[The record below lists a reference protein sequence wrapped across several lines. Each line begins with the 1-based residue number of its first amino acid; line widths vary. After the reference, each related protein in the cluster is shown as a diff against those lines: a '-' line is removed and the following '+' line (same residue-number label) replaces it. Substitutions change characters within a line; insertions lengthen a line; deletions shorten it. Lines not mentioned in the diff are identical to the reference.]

1 MAQAKPIVE
10 FDHVGKTYPNGKQ
23 ALIDFNLKV
32 MPGDFVCFIGTS
44 GGGKTTAMRMIN
56 RMLDPSTG
64 VVKFDGQNV
73 ANLDPIELRRH
84 IGYVIQS
91 IGLIPHMTL
100 EENICLVP
108 RLLKWPKEKQEKRA
122 HELIKLV
129 ELPEDFLSRYPH
141 EISGGQQQR
150 IGVIRA
156 LAADQ
161 KVILMDEP
169 FGALDPLTREKLQDL
184 VHYLQHDMKKTIIM
198 VTHDMDE
205 ALRLASRIVIFDNDR
220 IIQSASP
227 AEILKAP
234 ANDFV
239 EELIGPARINE
250 VKIMLATASSIML
263 KNPISTT
270 ADVSLNE
277 ALVKMNDYHID
288 SLIVVDDQNHLIGEL
303 DISQVIAHHNLRLPV
318 RDCMMTSPR
327 SVYEDELLKN
337 TYQTI
342 IKRHLKYMP
351 VVDHDNRVIG
361 IITRSSLATLLY
373 EQVWGKPDA
382 QDAQAE
388 GSDHHDELSE

>member
-1 MAQAKPIVE
+1 MEQAKPIVE
-10 FDHVGKTYPNGKQ
+10 FNHVGKTYSNGKQ

-64 VVKFDGQNV
+64 EVKFDGQNV
-73 ANLDPIELRRH
+73 ANVDPIKLRRH
-84 IGYVIQS
+84 IGYVIQN

-108 RLLKWPKEKQEKRA
+108 KLLKWPKEKQAKRA
-122 HELIKLV
+122 RELIKLV
-129 ELPEDFLSRYPH
+129 EMPEEFLSRYPH

-184 VHYLQHDMKKTIIM
+184 VHYLQHDMGKTIIM

-205 ALRLASRIVIFDNDR
+205 ALRLATRIVVFDR
-220 IIQSASP
+220 GHIIQSGSP
-227 AEILKAP
+227 AEIIKAP

-239 EELIGPARINE
+239 EELIGADRLNRAK
-250 VKIMLATASSIML
+250 VMLTTAESIML

-270 ADVSLNE
+270 AEITLGD
-277 ALVKMNDYHID
+277 ALVKMNDHHID
-288 SLIVVDDQNHLIGEL
+288 SLIVVDDQRHLIGEL
-303 DISQVIAHHNLRLPV
+303 DISQVLLHRDLKLQV
-318 RDCMMTSPR
+318 RDYMRTSPR
-327 SVYEDELLKN
+327 SVFEDDSLS
-337 TYQTI
+337 TIYPTI
-342 IKRHLKYMP
+342 INRHLKYMP
-351 VVDHDNRVIG
+351 VVDHEQRVVG

-373 EQVWGKPDA
+373 EHVWGKTDSA
-382 QDAQAE
+382 SAAK
-388 GSDHHDELSE
+388 

>member
-1 MAQAKPIVE
+1 MEQARPIVE
-10 FDHVGKTYPNGKQ
+10 FNHVGKTYSNGKQ

-64 VVKFDGQNV
+64 EVLFDGQNV

-84 IGYVIQS
+84 IGYVIQN
-91 IGLIPHMTL
+91 IGLIPHMPL
-100 EENICLVP
+100 EENICLVSK
-108 RLLKWPKEKQEKRA
+108 LLKWPKEKQAQRA
-122 HELIKLV
+122 RELIKLF
-129 ELPEDFLSRYPH
+129 EMLEDFLSLYPH

-184 VHYLQHDMKKTIIM
+184 VHYLQHDMGKTIIM

-205 ALRLASRIVIFDNDR
+205 ALRLATRIVVFDQGH
-220 IIQSASP
+220 IIQSGSP
-227 AEILKAP
+227 AEIIKAP

-239 EELIGPARINE
+239 EELIGADRLNRAK
-250 VKIMLATASSIML
+250 VMLTTADSIML

-270 ADVSLNE
+270 ADITLGD
-277 ALVKMNDYHID
+277 ALVKMNDHHID
-288 SLIVVDDQNHLIGEL
+288 SLIVVDDQRHLIGEL
-303 DISQVIAHHNLRLPV
+303 DISQVLLHRDLKLHV
-318 RDCMMTSPR
+318 RDYMRTSPR
-327 SVYEDELLKN
+327 SVFEDDLLSSI
-337 TYQTI
+337 YPTI
-342 IKRHLKYMP
+342 INCHLKYMP
-351 VVDHDNRVIG
+351 VVDHEQRVVG

-373 EQVWGKPDA
+373 EQVWGKTD
-382 QDAQAE
+382 
-388 GSDHHDELSE
+388 S

>member
-1 MAQAKPIVE
+1 MEQAKPIVE
-10 FDHVGKTYPNGKQ
+10 FNHVGKTYSNGKQ

-56 RMLDPSTG
+56 RMLDPTTG
-64 VVKFDGQNV
+64 EVKFDGQNV
-73 ANLDPIELRRH
+73 ANVNPIELRRH
-84 IGYVIQS
+84 IGYVIQN

-108 RLLKWPKEKQEKRA
+108 KLLKWPKEKQAKRA
-122 HELIKLV
+122 RELIKLV
-129 ELPEDFLSRYPH
+129 EMPEEFLSRYPH

-184 VHYLQHDMKKTIIM
+184 VHYLQHDMRKTIIM

-205 ALRLASRIVIFDNDR
+205 ALRLATRVVVFDR
-220 IIQSASP
+220 GHIIQSGSP
-227 AEILKAP
+227 AEIIKAP

-239 EELIGPARINE
+239 EELIGADRLNRAK
-250 VKIMLATASSIML
+250 VMLTTAESIML

-270 ADVSLNE
+270 AEITLGD
-277 ALVKMNDYHID
+277 ALVKMNDHHID
-288 SLIVVDDQNHLIGEL
+288 SLIVVDDQRHLIGEL
-303 DISQVIAHHNLRLPV
+303 DISQVLLHRDLKLQV
-318 RDCMMTSPR
+318 RDYMRTSPR
-327 SVYEDELLKN
+327 SVFEDDSLS
-337 TYQTI
+337 TIYPTI
-342 IKRHLKYMP
+342 INRHLKYMP
-351 VVDHDNRVIG
+351 VVDHEQRVVG

-373 EQVWGKPDA
+373 EHVWGKTGSESA
-382 QDAQAE
+382 AE
-388 GSDHHDELSE
+388 

>member
-1 MAQAKPIVE
+1 MAQARPIVE

-23 ALIDFNLKV
+23 ALVDFNLKV

-56 RMLDPSTG
+56 RMLDPTTG
-64 VVKFDGQNV
+64 EVKFDGKNV
-73 ANLDPIELRRH
+73 AELNPIELRRH
-84 IGYVIQS
+84 IGYVIQN

-108 RLLKWPKEKQEKRA
+108 KLLKWPKEKQAARA
-122 HELIKLV
+122 RELIKLV
-129 ELPEDFLSRYPH
+129 EMPEDFLSRYPH

-161 KVILMDEP
+161 KVMLMDEP

-184 VHYLQHDMKKTIIM
+184 VHYLQHDLGKTIIM

-205 ALRLASRIVIFDNDR
+205 ALRLATKIIIFDEGH
-220 IIQSASP
+220 IIQSDSP

-239 EELIGPARINE
+239 EELIGPDRMNE
-250 VKIMLATASSIML
+250 AKVMLATADSIML
-263 KNPISTT
+263 NNPVSTT
-270 ADVSLNE
+270 ADVTLGA
-277 ALVKMNDYHID
+277 ALVKMNNHHID
-288 SLIVVDDQNHLIGEL
+288 SLIVVDDDNHLIGEL
-303 DISQVIAHHNLRLPV
+303 DIGQVMAHRNLKLRV
-318 RDCMMTSPR
+318 REYMLASPR
-327 SVYEDELLKN
+327 SVFNDDLLSSI
-337 TYQTI
+337 YQTI
-342 IKRHLKYMP
+342 INRHLKYMP
-351 VVDHDNRVIG
+351 VVDHDHRVVG

-373 EQVWGKPDA
+373 EHVWGKADSQPA
-382 QDAQAE
+382 T
-388 GSDHHDELSE
+388 DERK

>member
-23 ALIDFNLKV
+23 ALVDFNLKV

-122 HELIKLV
+122 RELIKLV

-184 VHYLQHDMKKTIIM
+184 VHYLQNDMKKTIIM

-205 ALRLASRIVIFDNDR
+205 ALRLASRIVIFDNGH

-239 EELIGPARINE
+239 EELIGPDRMNE
-250 VKIMLATASSIML
+250 VKIMLATASSIMV

-277 ALVKMNDYHID
+277 ALVKMNDHHID

-303 DISQVIAHHNLRLPV
+303 DISRIIAHHNLKLPV

-351 VVDHDNRVIG
+351 VVDHDNRVVG

-382 QDAQAE
+382 QAE

>member
-23 ALIDFNLKV
+23 ALVDFNLKV

-122 HELIKLV
+122 RELIKLV

-184 VHYLQHDMKKTIIM
+184 VHYLQNDMKKTIIM

-205 ALRLASRIVIFDNDR
+205 ALRLASRIVIFDNGH

-239 EELIGPARINE
+239 EELIGPDRMNE
-250 VKIMLATASSIML
+250 VKIMLATASSIMV

-277 ALVKMNDYHID
+277 ALVKMNDHHID

-303 DISQVIAHHNLRLPV
+303 DISQIIAHHNLKLPV

-351 VVDHDNRVIG
+351 VVDHDNRVVG

-373 EQVWGKPDA
+373 EQVWGKT
-382 QDAQAE
+382 DAQAE

>member
-23 ALIDFNLKV
+23 ALVDFNLKV

-122 HELIKLV
+122 RELIKLV

-184 VHYLQHDMKKTIIM
+184 VHYLQNDMKKTIIM

-205 ALRLASRIVIFDNDR
+205 ALRLASRIVIFDNGH

-239 EELIGPARINE
+239 EELIGPDRMNE
-250 VKIMLATASSIML
+250 VKIMLATASSIMV

-277 ALVKMNDYHID
+277 ALVKMNDHHID

-303 DISQVIAHHNLRLPV
+303 DISQIIAHHNLKLPV

-351 VVDHDNRVIG
+351 VVDHDNRVVG

-382 QDAQAE
+382 QAE
-388 GSDHHDELSE
+388 GSDHHDKLSE

>member
-1 MAQAKPIVE
+1 MDQAGPIVE
-10 FDHVGKTYPNGKQ
+10 FNHVGKTYSNGKQ
-23 ALIDFNLKV
+23 ALTDFNLKV
-32 MPGDFVCFIGTS
+32 MPGEFVCFIGTS

-64 VVKFDGQNV
+64 EVKFDGQNV

-84 IGYVIQS
+84 IGYVIQN

-108 RLLKWPKEKQEKRA
+108 KLLKWPKEKQAARA
-122 HELIKLV
+122 RELIKLV
-129 ELPEDFLSRYPH
+129 EMPEDFLSRYPH

-184 VHYLQHDMKKTIIM
+184 VHYLQHDLGKTIIM

-205 ALRLASRIVIFDNDR
+205 AIRLATRIVVFDKGH
-220 IIQSASP
+220 IIQSGSP
-227 AEILKAP
+227 AEILKSP

-239 EELIGPARINE
+239 EELIGPDRMHEAQ
-250 VKIMLATASSIML
+250 IMLATADSIML
-263 KNPISTT
+263 KNPVSTT
-270 ADVSLNE
+270 ADITLGD
-277 ALVKMNDYHID
+277 ALVKMNDHHID
-288 SLIVVDDQNHLIGEL
+288 SLIVVDEERRLVGEL
-303 DISQVIAHHNLRLPV
+303 DIGEVMMHRNLELPV
-318 RDCMMTSPR
+318 RDYMRTSPR
-327 SVYEDELLKN
+327 SVFDDDLLSSI
-337 TYQTI
+337 YQTI
-342 IKRHLKYMP
+342 INRHLKYMP
-351 VVDHDNRVIG
+351 VVDHDHRVVG

-373 EQVWGKPDA
+373 EHVWGKASSKSSAD
-382 QDAQAE
+382 
-388 GSDHHDELSE
+388 

>member
-23 ALIDFNLKV
+23 ALVDFNLKV

-122 HELIKLV
+122 RELIKLV

-184 VHYLQHDMKKTIIM
+184 VHYLQNDMKKTIIM

-205 ALRLASRIVIFDNDR
+205 ALRLASRIVIFDNGH

-239 EELIGPARINE
+239 EELIGPDRMNE
-250 VKIMLATASSIML
+250 VKIMLATASSIMV

-277 ALVKMNDYHID
+277 ALVKMNDHHID

-303 DISQVIAHHNLRLPV
+303 DISQIIAHHNLKLPV

-351 VVDHDNRVIG
+351 VVDHDNRVVG

-382 QDAQAE
+382 QAE